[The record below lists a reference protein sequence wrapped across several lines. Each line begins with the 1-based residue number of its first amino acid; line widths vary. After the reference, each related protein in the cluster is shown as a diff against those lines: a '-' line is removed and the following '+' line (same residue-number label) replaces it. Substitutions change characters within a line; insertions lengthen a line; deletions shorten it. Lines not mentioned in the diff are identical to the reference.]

1 MDLFAYIDRTEPGSP
16 TSTTPT
22 AASLPTPPTASSE
35 DPSSRSHSQLQQLG
49 RTVYKDVWN
58 EFYDWEPGYCADI
71 LGTVTQSLLAS
82 KRQVARVAKT
92 MVARLLDDERV
103 VPKRMVDG
111 MDAVVMSVTRFGAS
125 AGHRRTMEVSIPVIT
140 IDAYPPHPKYESCTP
155 ASRSVLVDGAQEHI
169 LSFLPYA
176 DDDRFSARAYQAKF
190 EILEWETP
198 FDPDGESTWFA
209 FVATS

>member
-22 AASLPTPPTASSE
+22 ATSLPTPPTASSE

-82 KRQVARVAKT
+82 KRQVARVAKI

-125 AGHRRTMEVSIPVIT
+125 AGHRRTTEVSIPVIT
-140 IDAYPPHPKYESCTP
+140 IDAYPPHPKYDSCTP